1 MINKF
6 NKYILLILT
15 SLFFIFS
22 TSQSAK
28 EILVYADSIS
38 YDKNENLIAKGNA
51 KILNKNEIIS
61 SNLIIINKSDN
72 KIILPSKF
80 KYKDEKNN
88 YYYGSSGFFSNNMET
103 SEINDVK
110 LLLND
115 GSRIVGKKVITN
127 NNIEIITKGSYSP
140 CSSRINVKNFICP
153 IWQIDGEKII
163 HDRNTLFLYQKHAK
177 IKLINLP
184 VFYLPYL
191 VTPSPLRKDRKSG
204 FLTPSISLN
213 FLNAQTTQ
221 SISLPY
227 YFNISLDKELT
238 FTPIINYGGGVDSSQ
253 RFVFDYNQ
261 LNPGGK
267 LKLKVNMDTNVEKEN
282 SDKWINDALLVTN
295 YNNNI
300 NEKFNISINSALQ
313 TSRTYL
319 RITDPNNSLSY
330 NSSLNSSLNLNG
342 YDLKNYNDQLNINI
356 STYQVVQ
363 KNEDNKKIPTVLPYI
378 KYSYQKSINN
388 SLEYGNS
395 YEFYNIFRENGTDD
409 HAQKQQ
415 KLSLKSN
422 INKNKYM
429 FNSKIDFKAQLF
441 NQFYITE
448 NKKIENINY
457 SGSNYRLFPMAGV
470 VMETPLVS
478 HKNNIFITPK
488 VGFYSNLNKKNSLKI
503 SNEDATNNYYKISTQ
518 NNLNRFS
525 GSDKLDNSTRAF
537 YNINIIRNNIKLDMF
552 QNYEFTP
559 NSDYNQNIGNFNHLG
574 DFLFDS
580 RYDNTNSAFNYFLRY
595 NPHFEQLYEQSFAI
609 SNDNFLGT
617 LNINY
622 LDQKK
627 ETSGILDGSNE
638 NMKFDFETK
647 KIKKYSSMKI
657 NAKYDL
663 LNDIYSEYSL
673 GYNYFDECFGI
684 NVDFQRKFYEDTD
697 LKPMDNLTLM
707 FSFKYLGS
715 YKSSNLA
722 VSENDKQDI
731 EWISRNISNES
742 FN

>member
-1 MINKF
+1 
-6 NKYILLILT
+6 
-15 SLFFIFS
+15 
-22 TSQSAK
+22 
-28 EILVYADSIS
+28 
-38 YDKNENLIAKGNA
+38 
-51 KILNKNEIIS
+51 
-61 SNLIIINKSDN
+61 
-72 KIILPSKF
+72 
-80 KYKDEKNN
+80 
-88 YYYGSSGFFSNNMET
+88 
-103 SEINDVK
+103 
-110 LLLND
+110 
-115 GSRIVGKKVITN
+115 
-127 NNIEIITKGSYSP
+127 
-140 CSSRINVKNFICP
+140 
-153 IWQIDGEKII
+153 
-163 HDRNTLFLYQKHAK
+163 
-177 IKLINLP
+177 
-184 VFYLPYL
+184 
-191 VTPSPLRKDRKSG
+191 
-204 FLTPSISLN
+204 
-213 FLNAQTTQ
+213 
-221 SISLPY
+221 
-227 YFNISLDKELT
+227 
-238 FTPIINYGGGVDSSQ
+238 
-253 RFVFDYNQ
+253 
-261 LNPGGK
+261 
-267 LKLKVNMDTNVEKEN
+267 
-282 SDKWINDALLVTN
+282 
-295 YNNNI
+295 
-300 NEKFNISINSALQ
+300 
-313 TSRTYL
+313 
-319 RITDPNNSLSY
+319 
-330 NSSLNSSLNLNG
+330 
-342 YDLKNYNDQLNINI
+342 
-356 STYQVVQ
+356 
-363 KNEDNKKIPTVLPYI
+363 
-378 KYSYQKSINN
+378 
-388 SLEYGNS
+388 
-395 YEFYNIFRENGTDD
+395 
-409 HAQKQQ
+409 
-415 KLSLKSN
+415 
-422 INKNKYM
+422 
-429 FNSKIDFKAQLF
+429 
-441 NQFYITE
+441 
-448 NKKIENINY
+448 
-457 SGSNYRLFPMAGV
+457 
-470 VMETPLVS
+470 METPLVS

-731 EWISRNISNES
+731 EWES
-742 FN
+742 SGVDNALFN